1 MTITEM
7 ENKFANDSDVE
18 SVDLSGITG
27 GGSPDDFV
35 RDDIYVKIIP
45 ASLKG
50 KKPKRFGKR
59 AAFIICEEVDE
70 KGVSKNNAVQV
81 FVSMFDRVAAP
92 YKKLADGTVVKDTD
106 KETARAEG
114 TAVKAWKA
122 AANAKQFVENNMD
135 KIIHI
140 KLTDTVSVRE
150 WDNTL
155 NDGKGGYSDTKLR
168 DQKVY
173 QSNFYVPTT
182 GE

>member
-1 MTITEM
+1 MTVTEM

-18 SVDLSGITG
+18 SVDLTGITG

-35 RDDIYVKIIP
+35 RDDIYVKIVP

-81 FVSMFDRVAAP
+81 YVSMFDRVATP
-92 YKKLADGTVVKDTD
+92 YKKLADGTVARDTD
-106 KETARAEG
+106 KATVRAEG
-114 TAVKAWKA
+114 SAVKAWKA

-135 KIIHI
+135 KIIHFT
-140 KLTDTVSVRE
+140 LEDTVSVRE

-155 NDGKGGYSDTKLR
+155 NDGKGGYSETKLR

-173 QSNFYVPTT
+173 KSEFHVPTA
-182 GE
+182 G

>member
-1 MTITEM
+1 MTVTEM
-7 ENKFANDSDVE
+7 ESKFANDSDVE

-35 RDDIYVKIIP
+35 RDDIYVKIVP

-81 FVSMFDRVAAP
+81 FVSMFDRVATP
-92 YKKLADGTVVKDTD
+92 YKKLADGNVAKDTD
-106 KETARAEG
+106 KPTVRAEG

-122 AANAKQFVENNMD
+122 AANAKQFVENNMSS
-135 KIIHI
+135 IIHF
-140 KLTDTVSVRE
+140 KLEDTVNVRE

-155 NDGKGGYSDTKLR
+155 NDGKGGWSDTKLR
-168 DQKVY
+168 EQKVY
-173 QSNFYVPTT
+173 HSNFYVPT
-182 GE
+182 E